1 MKNLLLITSLLLLQY
16 ISLISQQEIL
26 NLSFPNGGEKV
37 FADTDTTIN
46 WEGFSIDDSVSIDF
60 TSNGGNSWDK
70 LVSSAVGNKY
80 NWQIPN
86 IESDSCLIKINQL
99 VNNKVEPKVVWSK
112 SYGGS
117 KADLAFSVE
126 PTDDGGCIVVGI
138 SESIDFDVSY
148 NYDRIDYWILK
159 LDKEGLIE
167 WEKVLGGSGGDY
179 ARDVLITKDGGYL
192 IAGYSSSRN
201 KIMDSNYGN
210 PEYGSTD
217 GWIIKLDKNGE
228 IIWKKNYGGS
238 GSETI
243 YSVIESNDGS
253 YVFAGG
259 SASFD
264 FDLEYAQTRGYDDIW
279 ITKITPQ
286 GEIIWTKTYGGSSG
300 EFAFSIIENKDGGL
314 VLTGQTYSKDYNIP
328 GNHGYLDLVALK
340 TNSTG
345 ELEWIKTFG
354 GSKYDVG
361 INCILAT
368 DGGYIIAG
376 YSDSK
381 DGDITNAIDNN
392 DFWVVKLFED
402 GTMDWN
408 KKYGTTSTDI
418 CSSISATPDGGYI
431 VSGYT
436 GAGGTSWFDEG
447 VVLKI
452 DKVGETIWTKNFGG
466 SSTENLY
473 VIRALNET
481 DFLAVGR
488 TNSNDGDLKKN
499 NGDSDYWILK
509 LTSGKQPLQIDT
521 SDRMFSI
528 IKAKPQIYRDTI
540 DMGSLFIGADRDSI
554 VAQLICN
561 SSLAPLTVF
570 GIDLSSGDLN
580 DFSIIDGSNERTL
593 FQNECADY
601 TFVFTPTDSGART
614 ALVTISTSVG
624 QFTDTLVIIG
634 NGVAVIPETFRF
646 NVFPNVSSSD
656 ITVILNIVDAGETEL
671 VIYDNIGRKMQTLL
685 TGNQEIGTRDLKIDI
700 RDYQSGRYYLQL
712 TTPTITKT
720 EFIEVIR

>member
-1 MKNLLLITSLLLLQY
+1 MKNLILFISILLLQN
-16 ISLISQQEIL
+16 ILLISQQEVL
-26 NLSFPNGGEKV
+26 KLSFPNGGEKV

-60 TSNGGNSWDK
+60 TSNGGNSWNK
-70 LVSSAVGNKY
+70 LVSNTVGNKY
-80 NWQIPN
+80 NWEIPN

-99 VNNKVEPKVVWSK
+99 VNNKIEPKVVWSK

-126 PTDDGGCIVVGI
+126 PTDDGGCIVIGI

-148 NYDRIDYWILK
+148 NYDYNDIWVLK
-159 LDKEGLIE
+159 LDQQGNIE
-167 WEKVLGGSGGDY
+167 WEKAIGGGGRDY
-179 ARDVLITKDGGYL
+179 GREVLITKDGGYL
-192 IAGYSSSRN
+192 IAGYSSSKN
-201 KIMDSNYGN
+201 KDLDTN
-210 PEYGSTD
+210 YGSTD
-217 GWIIKLDKNGE
+217 GWIIKLDSKGE
-228 IIWKKNYGGS
+228 IVWKKNYGGS
-238 GSETI
+238 GAETI
-243 YSVIESNDGS
+243 FSIIESADGS

-264 FDLEYAQTRGYDDIW
+264 YDLEFAQTRGYGDIW
-279 ITKITPQ
+279 ITKITPE
-286 GEIIWTKTYGGSSG
+286 GEIIWTKTYGGSSD
-300 EFAFSIIENKDGGL
+300 EFANSIVETKDRGF
-314 VLTGQTYSKDYNIP
+314 VLTGQTYSKDDNIP
-328 GNHGYLDLVALK
+328 GNQGNLDLVALK
-340 TNSTG
+340 TNASG
-345 ELEWIKTFG
+345 ELEWIYTYG

-361 INCILAT
+361 FNCILAT

-381 DGDITNAIDNN
+381 DGDITNAINNN
-392 DFWVVKLFED
+392 DFWIVKLFED
-402 GTMDWN
+402 GKMDWN

-418 CSSISATPDGGYI
+418 SSSISTTPDGGYI

-436 GAGGTSWFDEG
+436 GAGGTPWFDEG

-452 DKVGETIWTKNFGG
+452 DKVGEVEWTKNFGG

-473 VIRALNET
+473 EIKSLNET
-481 DFLAVGR
+481 DFIAVGR

-499 NGDSDYWILK
+499 NGESDYWILK
-509 LTSGKQPLQIDT
+509 LTTDKQPLQIDT

-528 IKAKPQIYRDTI
+528 VKAKPELYRDTI
-540 DMGSLFIGADRDSI
+540 DMGSLYIGANRDSI
-554 VAQLICN
+554 VANLICN
-561 SSLAPLTVF
+561 SSVAPLKIMGVA
-570 GIDLSSGDLN
+570 ISSGDIN
-580 DFSIIDGSNERTL
+580 DFSIIGGSNERTL
-593 FQNECADY
+593 YQNECADY

-646 NVFPNVSSSD
+646 DVFPNVSSSD
-656 ITVILNIVDAGETEL
+656 ITVKLNIVDAVDTEL
-671 VIYDNIGRKMQTLL
+671 IIYDNIGRRMQTLL
-685 TGNQEIGTRDLKIDI
+685 AGKQVIGTKELLIDI
-700 RDYQSGRYYLQL
+700 RNYQSGRYYLQL

-720 EFIEVIR
+720 KFIEVIR